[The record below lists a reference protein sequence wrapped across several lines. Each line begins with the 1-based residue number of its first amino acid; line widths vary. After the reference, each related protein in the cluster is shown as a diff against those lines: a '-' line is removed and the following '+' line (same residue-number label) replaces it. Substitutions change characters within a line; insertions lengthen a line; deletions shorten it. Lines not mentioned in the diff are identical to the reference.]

1 MQQGAGVEPLG
12 KSRSLLLLSETLVL
26 GLLLGRV
33 LGFSRDLLN
42 LLLGL
47 VHEVVAGLAHHLVLL
62 ARFGDSKT
70 DGRPDPYGQRPHG
83 QRVLLEHP
91 LEPAA
96 GPLGLVPGLVAEV
109 AGPILGPAGELS
121 GLVLGLGGGLS
132 DLVPDV
138 AQRDL
143 PRIKTSKG
151 RTPSPSIRTCYP
163 FFLRRSLYL
172 RQITGAARIKT
183 FLNTLPTGS
192 SSSQRPD
199 EGRGC

>member
-1 MQQGAGVEPLG
+1 
-12 KSRSLLLLSETLVL
+12 LVL

-47 VHEVVAGLAHHLVLL
+47 LGLVHKVVAGLAHHLVLL
-62 ARFGDSKT
+62 ARFGDSKI

-83 QRVLLEHP
+83 ERVLLEHP
-91 LEPAA
+91 LEAA
-96 GPLGLVPGLVAEV
+96 ARPLGLVAGLVTQV
-109 AGPILGPAGELS
+109 AGLILSPADELS

-132 DLVPDV
+132 GLVPGV

-143 PRIKTSKG
+143 PRIRTSKG
-151 RTPSPSIRTCYP
+151 QTPSPSIRACYP

-183 FLNTLPTGS
+183 FLNTLPTGYS
-192 SSSQRPD
+192 SSRRFD